1 MCALR
6 WAAVALIGGPLSYF
20 GGNLVFGVLVDGTW
34 VLFALS
40 MHRDQMNHAALMAV
54 VATGQRYVPL
64 PAPTNAPPPA
74 PSNSTNRISNVA
86 GSSVYTSSQ

>member
-20 GGNLVFGVLVDGTW
+20 GGNLVFSVLVDETW
-34 VLFALS
+34 GLMVLS
-40 MHRDQMNHAALMAV
+40 IHSDQMHQAALMAV
-54 VATGQRYVPL
+54 LAAAPRFVPL